1 MGNHK
6 LLRSCDRNGPIRVL
20 EISKDFSPLKQPVV
34 ELRSHC
40 CLSSCCSLELRSI
53 FIMGIKNHPT
63 PRGNQQSSS
72 DSSSGTEEE
81 MQQVESLNQNSTS
94 SSKDRESRLGT
105 INKVSKDQ
113 HQGKVPSSLDSN
125 KEGGSA
131 VGATGGGGGATAA
144 VAPPPVSVG
153 GAGGPPSATT
163 PSSQN
168 PHHGGHH
175 HQHSIGPPGGPR
187 EEPVVEP
194 INGVVQPPCVPPPG
208 RPGRNTNQLAFLLRQ
223 VLKAVWK
230 HQFAWPFQQPV
241 DAKKLNL
248 PDYHKIIKH
257 PMDLGTIKK
266 RLEQNYY
273 WSAKECIQD
282 FNTMFSN
289 CYVYNKPGEDVVVMA
304 QALEKLFLT
313 KVAHMPK
320 DEVEV
325 EPPPAPSK
333 GPKGKKGSAGRV
345 PGPGTPGGGV
355 PSGGGGGGRGR
366 PPSGAAVSSSSPTTT
381 NSTATPGGLPP
392 HHHHH
397 HGATPGVHP
406 LAPGAVPGSTATG
419 TTNVPSAAGLPHG
432 THNSLPPQ
440 VVPPS
445 SGGYHAQPALGAGLD
460 GHPAAST
467 TASSALGGPGLG
479 PQGVSQP
486 PGHPASSLPQAQ
498 PPGGLPSAGLLGQSL
513 QQTPPPVMPPAQPAK
528 VKKGVKRKA
537 DTTTPTATAFD
548 PPPPPMPPPHHH
560 HHPPHHPSSSSGSV
574 PGGYH
579 TASPSPLLSQDPS
592 GGAPSSKVAKI
603 STRRESGRQI
613 KKVVKD
619 LPDSQLQ
626 RVPEDAHHAFGQAQL
641 PLVAGGMASQP
652 QHSGKPKEK
661 LSESL
666 KACNEI
672 LKELFSKKHSGYAW
686 PFYKPVD
693 AELLGLHDYHDI
705 IKKPMDLGT
714 VKQKMDNREYR
725 TGSEFAADVR
735 LIFTNCYKYNPPDH
749 DVVAMARKLQDVFE
763 MRYAKIPDEP
773 IPMVGDGAIVGGAG
787 ASAGALVEGTTKTSS
802 SDSESGSSP
811 SSSSESEDSEEERER
826 KLIFLQEQ
834 LKAMQEEMKKLV
846 DETKKKKKKKDKKK
860 KGDKDKDPGKS
871 GVGMAGLSDGMGAMG
886 MLHVMMPGV
895 NAAAAMDVK
904 PPMGLVDSKPLVAA
918 AVSAGGAS
926 GTGKGAGGR
935 SKGGKATRSNSA
947 GNAGAAPAKRAKVNS
962 RSSAGGRR
970 KAGAAANAAAAA
982 AASGV
987 VGGVGNA
994 SGVGAGSAAAAAA
1007 GTLPSVY
1014 SGIDSEDEDSAKPMS
1029 YDEKRQLSLDIN
1041 KLPGDKLGRVV
1052 HIIQSRE
1059 PSLRDSNPDEIEIDF
1074 ETLKP
1079 STLRELESYVA
1090 SCLRKKPR
1098 KPYYKKLSGK
1108 SKDEQMAEKKQE
1120 LEKRLQ
1126 DVTGQL
1132 GSAKKAPKKEENKCV
1147 DVVGGPSRLSASSS
1161 SSSDSDSSSSSISS
1175 SSTDS
1180 SDSEAGRSGRTQ
1192 RKKGKKDHRTPGAQ
1206 SLPGGAAQHQSSLPQ
1221 QSSLPPGV
1229 LPQNNQVPSLTVS
1242 SSGQIINKNPAVT
1255 TIAAAPAAS
1264 LPTAPV
1270 TRRKSSAQEPSANGG
1285 TIPGGHALPPQPARP
1300 SNLATAAPIKRTPVQ
1315 PNVNPTLPASQ
1326 VHKNSVAP
1334 GNVSGDSTDL
1344 PMKKEP
1350 VDPVVP
1356 HVAAATVGS
1365 VASVPTVPPTPIGK
1379 AGAGDQVPS
1388 PPVGAAAPLPSLPQG
1403 SIPPPANSIHH
1414 VAPTNPIKVEP
1425 PDPPATSSP
1434 VSLPPKSSPA
1444 PLLPKAP
1451 SPAISAP
1458 TTGLSLGTNST
1469 APLVKKE
1476 DRPALPTPPPIPSA
1490 PKTEGLMNNSVA
1502 VEKKPTSTPEIP
1514 KPNPAANFASAFKN
1528 KNLRNASSW
1537 SSLAQASTNSTGS
1550 ASSLSSS
1557 VTGAP
1562 TSASSSSAA
1571 APALAAAVASSVT
1584 SSSTNASSAPSLP
1597 STPMGPNSPSNPT
1610 PTSTLKSAMES
1621 FQQFKKQAK
1630 EKAHRQRALIEQQEL
1645 RRHQKEQAEKERL
1658 RMENERRREKEEEDA
1673 LEKASL
1679 NSIRRKAVAEQQ
1691 ASRSDDLSSGAKGPS
1706 SLSTVP
1712 SVSSVPS
1719 LTPSNQEA
1727 PSPVS
1732 VAGTGIP
1739 GATGVPVPGS
1749 VGPPMPNTPSGGADK
1764 SAAERERQR
1773 LREQERRRRE
1783 AMASQI
1789 DMNLQSDLMAAFEE
1803 SL

>member
-1 MGNHK
+1 
-6 LLRSCDRNGPIRVL
+6 
-20 EISKDFSPLKQPVV
+20 
-34 ELRSHC
+34 
-40 CLSSCCSLELRSI
+40 
-53 FIMGIKNHPT
+53 
-63 PRGNQQSSS
+63 
-72 DSSSGTEEE
+72 
-81 MQQVESLNQNSTS
+81 MQQVESLNQNNTS
-94 SSKDRESRLGT
+94 SSKDRENRLGT
-105 INKVSKDQ
+105 INKDQ

-153 GAGGPPSATT
+153 GGGGPPSATT
-163 PSSQN
+163 PSQQN

-194 INGVVQPPCVPPPG
+194 VNGVVQPPCVPPPG

-325 EPPPAPSK
+325 EPPPTPSK
-333 GPKGKKGSAGRV
+333 GPKGKKGAGGRV
-345 PGPGTPGGGV
+345 PGPGGTPGGGV
-355 PSGGGGGGRGR
+355 PPGGGGGGRGR

-397 HGATPGVHP
+397 HGATPGVHQ

-440 VVPPS
+440 MVPPA
-445 SGGYHAQPALGAGLD
+445 SGGYHAQPALSPGLD

-467 TASSALGGPGLG
+467 TASSALGAPGIG
-479 PQGVSQP
+479 PQGVAQP

-498 PPGGLPSAGLLGQSL
+498 PPGGLPPSAGLLGQSL

-548 PPPPPMPPPHHH
+548 PPPPPLPPPHHH
-560 HHPPHHPSSSSGSV
+560 HHHQPPHNPSSSSGSI
-574 PGGYH
+574 PGGY
-579 TASPSPLLSQDPS
+579 TGFPSPLIMSEPS
-592 GGAPSSKVAKI
+592 GGTPSTKVAKI

-626 RVPEDAHHAFGQAQL
+626 RIPEDGHHAFGQAQL
-641 PLVAGGMASQP
+641 PLLIAGGVASQP

-725 TGSEFAADVR
+725 AGSEFAADVR

-763 MRYAKIPDEP
+763 MRWVTWYAKIPDEP
-773 IPMVGDGAIVGGAG
+773 LPMVGDGAIVGGAG
-787 ASAGALVEGTTKTSS
+787 ASGGPLVEGTTKTSS
-802 SDSESGSSP
+802 SDSESGSSS

-860 KGDKDKDPGKS
+860 KGDKDKDNGKG
-871 GVGMAGLSDGMGAMG
+871 GVSMVGLADGMGAMG
-886 MLHVMMPGV
+886 MVHGMVSGA
-895 NAAAAMDVK
+895 NAATTMDVK
-904 PPMGLVDSKPLVAA
+904 PPMGLVDSKPLVSA
-918 AVSAGGAS
+918 AVSAGGTS

-935 SKGGKATRSNSA
+935 SKGGKATRSNST
-947 GNAGAAPAKRAKVNS
+947 GGAGAAPAKRAKVNS

-970 KAGAAANAAAAA
+970 KAGGAASAAATASV
-982 AASGV
+982 SGV
-987 VGGVGNA
+987 SGGVGNSSGVVAGSSTASA
-994 SGVGAGSAAAAAA
+994 SGTMAVSVGGF
-1007 GTLPSVY
+1007 
-1014 SGIDSEDEDSAKPMS
+1014 DSEDEDSAKPMS

-1161 SSSDSDSSSSSISS
+1161 SSSDSDSSSSSLSS
-1175 SSTDS
+1175 SSSDS
-1180 SDSEAGRSGRTQ
+1180 SDSEAGRGGRAP
-1192 RKKGKKDHRTPGAQ
+1192 RKKGKKDHRPPTTQG
-1206 SLPGGAAQHQSSLPQ
+1206 LPGGAAAHQPSMPPQ
-1221 QSSLPPGV
+1221 PALPPGV

-1242 SSGQIINKNPAVT
+1242 TSGQIINKSSAVT
-1255 TIAAAPAAS
+1255 TVAAAS
-1264 LPTAPV
+1264 LPSAPV
-1270 TRRKSSAQEPSANGG
+1270 TRRKSSAQEPSSNGG
-1285 TIPGGHALPPQPARP
+1285 TIPGAHALPPQPARP
-1300 SNLATAAPIKRTPVQ
+1300 STLVTAAPLKRTPVQ
-1315 PNVNPTLPASQ
+1315 PNVNPTLPAPQ
-1326 VHKNSVAP
+1326 VHKNSLAP
-1334 GNVSGDSTDL
+1334 GSVSGDSADL
-1344 PMKKEP
+1344 PVIKKEP

-1356 HVAAATVGS
+1356 HVAAAVGS
-1365 VASVPTVPPTPIGK
+1365 VVSVPTVPPTPIGK

-1403 SIPPPANSIHH
+1403 SVAPPANSIHH
-1414 VAPTNPIKVEP
+1414 VAPLNPIKTEP

-1434 VSLPPKSSPA
+1434 VTLPTKSSPA
-1444 PLLPKAP
+1444 PVPPKAP
-1451 SPAISAP
+1451 SPAISVP
-1458 TTGLSLGTNST
+1458 MTGLPVGTNSS
-1469 APLVKKE
+1469 APLLKKE
-1476 DRPALPTPPPIPSA
+1476 EKPTLPTPPPAPPN
-1490 PKTEGLMNNSVA
+1490 PKTNEGLINNSVA
-1502 VEKKPTSTPEIP
+1502 VDKKATSQPEIP

-1528 KNLRNASSW
+1528 KHLRNASSW

-1550 ASSLSSS
+1550 ASALSSS
-1557 VTGAP
+1557 VTGP
-1562 TSASSSSAA
+1562 PSSTTSSSAA
-1571 APALAAAVASSVT
+1571 APALAAAASVT
-1584 SSSTNASSAPSLP
+1584 SSATNASSAPSLP

-1610 PTSTLKSAMES
+1610 PTSTIKSAMES

-1673 LEKASL
+1673 LEKASS

-1691 ASRSDDLSSGAKGPS
+1691 ASRSDELSSVAKGAS

-1712 SVSSVPS
+1712 SASSVPS
-1719 LTPSNQEA
+1719 LAPTNQEA

-1732 VAGTGIP
+1732 VAGAGIP
-1739 GATGVPVPGS
+1739 GNTGVPVPGS
-1749 VGPPMPNTPSGGADK
+1749 VGPPLPNTPSGGGDK

-1783 AMASQI
+1783 AMASHI
-1789 DMNLQSDLMAAFEE
+1789 DMNLQSDMMADFEKN
-1803 SL
+1803 L